1 MPAHSAGAVRL
12 GARTAPAGRPDAHL
26 PPPLARSYRADVTS
40 STTVHSPPRLYGRSG
55 ELAILH
61 GVLARLRQGDG
72 GALVLTAPP
81 GLGRTALLREAA
93 AAHRPRGPVLYATA
107 APAERAL
114 PHSGLHALLC
124 SAPGPRGPRPPS
136 GLTPDALLA
145 RLRELGRERPL
156 LVCADD
162 AHAWDPASRTA
173 LNSAARGLGAG
184 SRVAV
189 LIAAHDGPTFA
200 GLPAL
205 RLGPLDDDAAA
216 ALLDRLT
223 GVSSGAE
230 GFGGR
235 AGEGFAGGVG
245 LPSGA
250 EGFSGGVG
258 PSGAAEGPGRR
269 PHRLSGGTEGLDPVV
284 RAELLR
290 EAAGN
295 PRLLA
300 GLTGRLTPDQLAG
313 RTPLPCPLP
322 GAEGVLAAYADRL
335 DGLPAYTRA
344 LLLLAAAAQEH
355 EPAGAGADALLLL
368 RAGTRTGLPRDFLDG
383 VLFGSTATEGLLQRA
398 GSRVHFS
405 HPLFARAVLH
415 HAPPAR
421 RRATHELLA
430 ALLAETGGRA
440 TDPAASALSG
450 GHPAP
455 QGAPVRSGDGPDP
468 AAHSGSRAASSARP
482 VRSGDG
488 SGPAPHSGAC
498 ATSSARPVRSGE
510 GPDPAAHSG
519 GHPPSPGASPYPGDG
534 PDPTPRPGARAAS
547 SARPAHPGARPAPL
561 PTPAAAFA
569 EHPAPLASLV
579 QLACGAPGPDTV
591 LAARLEAAATSSYPH
606 AERSSALSRAAA
618 LTAEQPLRSARF
630 AGAAEQAALAGDPA
644 RARALLAR
652 TGAAGEHTTAPGL
665 APYVHGLLALRSG
678 PAADAHEALL
688 AAAALLVPHDP
699 RRALDALLGAAEAAW
714 VMGDAP
720 GYLTAMDRVAPTPYD
735 RAFAS
740 YRAGMRA
747 VLAGRTEAGHALL
760 RQCLD
765 PAYPGDPDSAD
776 PVSRNGSAAAPA
788 ALLRAGVAALVL
800 GEVAVACRT
809 GARALA
815 AVRTRGPD
823 ALLPQALEHLAYAE
837 LRAGLHAGARA
848 HALEGLHAARRTGQ
862 PNSSVHLH
870 AVLALAASVEGPAE
884 ACAAHCDAALAGAG
898 PHGLAQPATLA
909 TWARARADLAAG
921 RSEEAAARLGP
932 LVRPGPR
939 QGHFAARMLAVPC
952 YVEAAV
958 LAGRGAEE
966 AGELRAAVAEFAGWT
981 ARTADPQAPAQLARC
996 HALLATAEEADARY
1010 AEALAH
1016 HDRAGGDFER
1026 ARTQLLYGQWL
1037 RRRRRT
1043 REARTPL
1050 RDALVAFQRCSA
1062 RAWSER
1068 AGGELRAAGEPV
1080 GAVRDTGDGA
1090 LSVLTPQ
1097 QQRIARCVAEGATN
1111 REVALRL
1118 SLSPRTV
1125 DHHLRN
1131 VFAALGI
1138 RSRTEL
1144 ARLLGP
1150 EGP

>member
-26 PPPLARSYRADVTS
+26 PPPLTRSYRADVTS

-61 GVLARLRQGDG
+61 GMLARLRQGDG

-124 SAPGPRGPRPPS
+124 PAPGPPPMPRPPS

-173 LNSAARGLGAG
+173 LNSAARRLGAG

-223 GVSSGAE
+223 GG
-230 GFGGR
+230 
-235 AGEGFAGGVG
+235 GEGV
-245 LPSGA
+245 
-250 EGFSGGVG
+250 SGGT
-258 PSGAAEGPGRR
+258 EGPGRR

-290 EAAGN
+290 EGAGN

-335 DGLPAYTRA
+335 DGLPAHTRA

-440 TDPAASALSG
+440 IAAAASPLCG
-450 GHPAP
+450 GHSAP
-455 QGAPVRSGDGPDP
+455 QGAPVRSGEGPGPTPD
-468 AAHSGSRAASSARP
+468 SGSRATSSARP

-488 SGPAPHSGAC
+488 PG
-498 ATSSARPVRSGE
+498 
-510 GPDPAAHSG
+510 PAAHSG
-519 GHPPSPGASPYPGDG
+519 GYPALPGASAHAGDG
-534 PDPTPRPGARAAS
+534 PDPTPQPGAHATS

-606 AERSSALSRAAA
+606 AECSSALSRAAT

-630 AGAAEQAALAGDPA
+630 AAAAEQAALAGDPA

-688 AAAALLVPHDP
+688 AAAALLGPHDP
-699 RRALDALLGAAEAAW
+699 RRVLDALLGAAEAAW

-720 GYLTAMDRVAPTPYD
+720 GYLTAMGRVDPTPYD

-740 YRAGMRA
+740 YRAGMSA

-765 PAYPGDPDSAD
+765 PAAPADPDPPD
-776 PVSRNGSAAAPA
+776 PVSRNGPA

-1062 RAWSER
+1062 RAWAER

-1080 GAVRDTGDGA
+1080 GAVRDTEGGA
-1090 LSVLTPQ
+1090 LSALTPQ

-1111 REVALRL
+1111 REIALRL

>member
-1 MPAHSAGAVRL
+1 M
-12 GARTAPAGRPDAHL
+12 
-26 PPPLARSYRADVTS
+26 TS
-40 STTVHSPPRLYGRSG
+40 STTVHSPLRLYGRSG
-55 ELAILH
+55 ELTTLE
-61 GVLARLRQGDG
+61 GLLARLWQGDG
-72 GALVLTAPP
+72 GSLVLAAPP
-81 GLGRTALLREAA
+81 GLGRTALLHEAA
-93 AAHRPRGPVLYATA
+93 AAHRPRGPVLYATSPDA
-107 APAERAL
+107 CVPHTL
-114 PHSGLHALLC
+114 PG
-124 SAPGPRGPRPPS
+124 
-136 GLTPDALLA
+136 TPEALLA
-145 RLRELGRERPL
+145 RLRERGAARPL

-162 AHAWDPASRTA
+162 AHAWDPASRTT
-173 LNSAARGLGAG
+173 LGLAARRLGAG

-189 LIAAHDGPTFA
+189 LIAADDGPAFA

-205 RLGPLDDDAAA
+205 RLGPLDEDAAA

-223 GVSSGAE
+223 GGGGGA
-230 GFGGR
+230 G
-235 AGEGFAGGVG
+235 
-245 LPSGA
+245 SH
-250 EGFSGGVG
+250 
-258 PSGAAEGPGRR
+258 GRR
-269 PHRLSGGTEGLDPVV
+269 LPGVTGGLDPVV

-295 PRLLA
+295 PRLLTA
-300 GLTGRLTPDQLAG
+300 LTRRLTPDQLAG

-322 GAEGVLAAYADRL
+322 GAEGVLAAHADRL
-335 DGLPAYTRA
+335 DGLPAHTRA

-383 VLFGSTATEGLLQRA
+383 VLFGSAATDGFLQRA

-430 ALLAETGGRA
+430 ALLAETGERA
-440 TDPAASALSG
+440 
-450 GHPAP
+450 
-455 QGAPVRSGDGPDP
+455 
-468 AAHSGSRAASSARP
+468 AASSA
-482 VRSGDG
+482 GQT
-488 SGPAPHSGAC
+488 HS
-498 ATSSARPVRSGE
+498 S
-510 GPDPAAHSG
+510 D
-519 GHPPSPGASPYPGDG
+519 
-534 PDPTPRPGARAAS
+534 
-547 SARPAHPGARPAPL
+547 RPAPTAAPAEPSAGRPAL
-561 PTPAAAFA
+561 PGTPA
-569 EHPAPLASLV
+569 EPPAGRRALPLAALV
-579 QLACGAPGPDTV
+579 QLSCAAPGPDAV
-591 LAARLEAAATSSYPH
+591 LAARLEAAATSPYPH
-606 AERSSALSRAAA
+606 GERSSALSRAAA
-618 LTAEQPLRSARF
+618 LTTEPPLRSARF
-630 AGAAEQAALAGDPA
+630 ATAAEQAALAGDPDL
-644 RARALLAR
+644 ARALLAR
-652 TGAAGEHTTAPGL
+652 TGPPAGEPRHGL
-665 APYVHGLLALRSG
+665 APYVHGLLALRTG
-678 PAADAHEALL
+678 PAADAHAALI
-688 AAAALLVPHDP
+688 AAAALLGPYDP

-714 VMGDAP
+714 VAGDAP
-720 GYLTAMDRVAPTPYD
+720 GYLEAMDRIDPTPYD

-740 YRAGMRA
+740 YRAGMCA

-760 RQCLD
+760 RHCLR
-765 PAYPGDPDSAD
+765 PAERTAE
-776 PVSRNGSAAAPA
+776 PA

-800 GEVAVACRT
+800 GEVAAACRT

-815 AVRTRGPD
+815 AVRTAGPD

-862 PNSSVHLH
+862 ANSSVHLH

-921 RSEEAAARLGP
+921 RSDEAAARLGP

-958 LAGRGAEE
+958 LAGRGSEE
-966 AGELRAAVAEFAGWT
+966 SGELHAAVAEFTRWT

-996 HALLATAEEADARY
+996 QALLATTDESTADEADARY

-1062 RAWSER
+1062 RAWAER
-1068 AGGELRAAGEPV
+1068 AAGELRAAGEQGPS
-1080 GAVRDTGDGA
+1080 VRPATDGA
-1090 LSVLTPQ
+1090 LSALTPQ

-1131 VFAALGI
+1131 VFAALSI

-1150 EGP
+1150 EDP

>member
-1 MPAHSAGAVRL
+1 M
-12 GARTAPAGRPDAHL
+12 
-26 PPPLARSYRADVTS
+26 TS
-40 STTVHSPPRLYGRSG
+40 STTVHSPLRLYGRSG
-55 ELAILH
+55 ELAILD
-61 GVLARLRQGDG
+61 GLLARLWQGDG

-81 GLGRTALLREAA
+81 GLGRSALLREAA
-93 AAHRPRGPVLYATA
+93 TTHRPRGPVLYATA
-107 APAERAL
+107 SPDERG
-114 PHSGLHALLC
+114 PHALLGP
-124 SAPGPRGPRPPS
+124 APGPG
-136 GLTPDALLA
+136 TPEALLA
-145 RLRELGRERPL
+145 RLRERGAARPL

-173 LNSAARGLGAG
+173 LALAARGLGPG
-184 SRVAV
+184 SRVAL
-189 LIAAHDGPTFA
+189 LIAADDGPAFA

-205 RLGPLDDDAAA
+205 RLGPLDEDAAA
-216 ALLDRLT
+216 ALLDRLAGGGE
-223 GVSSGAE
+223 GVPGGAE
-230 GFGGR
+230 GPLR
-235 AGEGFAGGVG
+235 LPGVTG
-245 LPSGA
+245 
-250 EGFSGGVG
+250 
-258 PSGAAEGPGRR
+258 
-269 PHRLSGGTEGLDPVV
+269 GLDPVV

-295 PRLLA
+295 PRLLT
-300 GLTGRLTPDQLAG
+300 GLTRRLTPDQLAG

-322 GAEGVLAAYADRL
+322 GAEGVLAAHADRL
-335 DGLPAYTRA
+335 DGLPAHTRA

-383 VLFGSTATEGLLQRA
+383 VLFGSAATEGFLQRA

-430 ALLAETGGRA
+430 GLLAETGDRA
-440 TDPAASALSG
+440 AASAPTG
-450 GHPAP
+450 GHSASP
-455 QGAPVRSGDGPDP
+455 GAPVRSGEGPARP
-468 AAHSGSRAASSARP
+468 AHPDARAASSARP
-482 VRSGDG
+482 V
-488 SGPAPHSGAC
+488 HS
-498 ATSSARPVRSGE
+498 
-510 GPDPAAHSG
+510 
-519 GHPPSPGASPYPGDG
+519 
-534 PDPTPRPGARAAS
+534 
-547 SARPAHPGARPAPL
+547 GARPAL
-561 PTPAAAFA
+561 PGTPAEPLGDRAAL
-569 EHPAPLASLV
+569 PLAALV
-579 QLACGAPGPDTV
+579 QLSCAAPGPDTV
-591 LAARLEAAATSSYPH
+591 LAARLEAVATAPYPH
-606 AERSSALSRAAA
+606 GERSSALCRAAA
-618 LTAEQPLRSARF
+618 LTTDPPLRSARF
-630 AGAAEQAALAGDPA
+630 AAAAEQAALAGAPD

-652 TGAAGEHTTAPGL
+652 TGAAGEQSASPGL
-665 APYVHGLLALRSG
+665 APYVHGLLALRTG
-678 PAADAHEALL
+678 PAADAHAALI
-688 AAAALLVPHDP
+688 AAAALLGRYDP

-714 VMGDAP
+714 VAGDAR
-720 GYLTAMDRVAPTPYD
+720 GYLEAMGRIDLTPYD

-740 YRAGMRA
+740 YRAGMCA
-747 VLAGRTEAGHALL
+747 VLAGRTAEGHELL
-760 RQCLD
+760 RRCLE
-765 PAYPGDPDSAD
+765 PM
-776 PVSRNGSAAAPA
+776 SRAAPTTETAPA

-800 GEVAVACRT
+800 GEVAAACRT

-815 AVRTRGPD
+815 AVRTEGPD

-921 RSEEAAARLGP
+921 RSHEAAARLGP

-958 LAGRGAEE
+958 LAGRAAEE
-966 AGELRAAVAEFAGWT
+966 AGELHAAVAEFAGWT

-996 HALLATAEEADARY
+996 HALLAPAEEADARY

-1043 REARTPL
+1043 REARAPL

-1062 RAWSER
+1062 RAWAER
-1068 AGGELRAAGEPV
+1068 ATGELRAAGEQVPS
-1080 GAVRDTGDGA
+1080 VRPATDGA
-1090 LSVLTPQ
+1090 LSALTPQ

>member
-12 GARTAPAGRPDAHL
+12 GARTAPAGRPDVHL

-61 GVLARLRQGDG
+61 GMLARLRQGDG

-93 AAHRPRGPVLYATA
+93 AAHRLRGPVLYATA
-107 APAERAL
+107 ALAERAL

-124 SAPGPRGPRPPS
+124 PAPGPPPMSRPPS

-173 LNSAARGLGAG
+173 LSSAARRLGAG

-189 LIAAHDGPTFA
+189 LIAAHDGPTFT

-216 ALLDRLT
+216 ALLDRIT
-223 GVSSGAE
+223 GVSSGTE
-230 GFGGR
+230 GFGRR
-235 AGEGFAGGVG
+235 AAEGFAGGVG
-245 LPSGA
+245 PSG
-250 EGFSGGVG
+250 G
-258 PSGAAEGPGRR
+258 AEGPGRR
-269 PHRLSGGTEGLDPVV
+269 SHRLSCGTEGLDPVV

-335 DGLPAYTRA
+335 DGLPAHTRA

-421 RRATHELLA
+421 RRATHELVA

-440 TDPAASALSG
+440 TDPAASTPSG

-455 QGAPVRSGDGPDP
+455 QGAPVRSGEGP
-468 AAHSGSRAASSARP
+468 
-482 VRSGDG
+482 
-488 SGPAPHSGAC
+488 GPAPQ
-498 ATSSARPVRSGE
+498 
-510 GPDPAAHSG
+510 
-519 GHPPSPGASPYPGDG
+519 
-534 PDPTPRPGARAAS
+534 PGARAAS
-547 SARPAHPGARPAPL
+547 SARPAHPGACPAPL

-569 EHPAPLASLV
+569 QHPAPLASLV

-630 AGAAEQAALAGDPA
+630 AAAAEQAALAGDPA

-688 AAAALLVPHDP
+688 AAAALLGPHDP

-714 VMGDAP
+714 VTGDAP
-720 GYLTAMDRVAPTPYD
+720 GYLTAMDRVGPTPDD

-765 PAYPGDPDSAD
+765 PVDPDPPD
-776 PVSRNGSAAAPA
+776 PVSRNAPA
-788 ALLRAGVAALVL
+788 AHLRAGVAALVL

-815 AVRTRGPD
+815 AVRTSGPD

-1062 RAWSER
+1062 RAWAER

-1080 GAVRDTGDGA
+1080 GAVRGTGDGA
-1090 LSVLTPQ
+1090 LSALTPQ

-1111 REVALRL
+1111 REIALRL

>member
-1 MPAHSAGAVRL
+1 M
-12 GARTAPAGRPDAHL
+12 
-26 PPPLARSYRADVTS
+26 
-40 STTVHSPPRLYGRSG
+40 HSPLRLYGRSG
-55 ELAILH
+55 ELAILESL
-61 GVLARLRQGDG
+61 LARLWQGEG
-72 GALVLTAPP
+72 SVLVLAAPP
-81 GLGRTALLREAA
+81 GLGRTALLHEAA
-93 AAHRPRGPVLYATA
+93 AAHRPRGPVLHADGRGLP
-107 APAERAL
+107 APEA
-114 PHSGLHALLC
+114 
-124 SAPGPRGPRPPS
+124 
-136 GLTPDALLA
+136 
-145 RLRELGRERPL
+145 LRELAAGRHL

-162 AHAWDPASRTA
+162 AHTWNRASRAA
-173 LNSAARGLGAG
+173 LFSMVRSLGAG

-189 LIAAHDGPTFA
+189 LIAADDGPAFA
-200 GLPAL
+200 GLPTL
-205 RLGPLDDDAAA
+205 RLGPLDEDAAA
-216 ALLDRLT
+216 ALLDRLA
-223 GVSSGAE
+223 GGAE
-230 GFGGR
+230 EHPCGTPRAFGVT
-235 AGEGFAGGVG
+235 A
-245 LPSGA
+245 
-250 EGFSGGVG
+250 
-258 PSGAAEGPGRR
+258 
-269 PHRLSGGTEGLDPVV
+269 GLDPVV

-295 PRLLA
+295 PRLLT
-300 GLTGRLTPDQLAG
+300 GLTRRLTPDQLAG

-322 GAEGVLAAYADRL
+322 GAEGVLAAHADRL
-335 DGLPAYTRA
+335 DGLPAHTRA

-368 RAGTRTGLPRDFLDG
+368 RAGTRTGLPWDFLDD
-383 VLFGSTATEGLLQRA
+383 VLFGSAATEGFLQRA

-415 HAPPAR
+415 LAPPAR
-421 RRATHELLA
+421 RRAAHELLA
-430 ALLAETGGRA
+430 ALLAETGERTA
-440 TDPAASALSG
+440 VAA
-450 GHPAP
+450 
-455 QGAPVRSGDGPDP
+455 GP
-468 AAHSGSRAASSARP
+468 
-482 VRSGDG
+482 
-488 SGPAPHSGAC
+488 
-498 ATSSARPVRSGE
+498 
-510 GPDPAAHSG
+510 
-519 GHPPSPGASPYPGDG
+519 
-534 PDPTPRPGARAAS
+534 
-547 SARPAHPGARPAPL
+547 PL
-561 PTPAAAFA
+561 
-569 EHPAPLASLV
+569 LASLV
-579 QLACGAPGPDTV
+579 QLSCAAAGPDHA
-591 LAARLEAAATSSYPH
+591 LAGRLEAAATSPYPH
-606 AERSSALSRAAA
+606 AQRSSALARAAS
-618 LTAEQPLRSARF
+618 LTGDQPLRSARF
-630 AGAAEQAALAGDPA
+630 AAAAEQAALAGDPD

-652 TGAAGEHTTAPGL
+652 TGAAGEQSASPGL
-665 APYVHGLLALRSG
+665 APYVHGLLALRTG
-678 PAADAHEALL
+678 PAADAHAALI
-688 AAAALLVPHDP
+688 AAAALLGPYDP
-699 RRALDALLGAAEAAW
+699 RRGLDALLGAAEAAW
-714 VMGDAP
+714 VAGDAP
-720 GYLTAMDRVAPTPYD
+720 GYLEAMGRIDPAPYD

-740 YRAGMRA
+740 YRAGMCA

-765 PAYPGDPDSAD
+765 PVDP
-776 PVSRNGSAAAPA
+776 APA

-800 GEVAVACRT
+800 GEVAAACRI

-815 AVRTRGPD
+815 AVRTAGPD

-921 RSEEAAARLGP
+921 RSDEAAARLGP

-958 LAGRGAEE
+958 LAGRAAEE
-966 AGELRAAVAEFAGWT
+966 AGEIHAAVAEFAGWT
-981 ARTADPQAPAQLARC
+981 ARTTDPQAPAQLARC
-996 HALLATAEEADARY
+996 QALLAPEEEADARY
-1010 AEALAH
+1010 AQALAH
-1016 HDRAGGDFER
+1016 HARAGGDFER

-1062 RAWSER
+1062 RAWAER
-1068 AGGELRAAGEPV
+1068 AAGELRAAGEQGPPV
-1080 GAVRDTGDGA
+1080 RPATDGA
-1090 LSVLTPQ
+1090 LSALTPQ

-1150 EGP
+1150 EGPSWPEVARP

>member
-1 MPAHSAGAVRL
+1 M
-12 GARTAPAGRPDAHL
+12 
-26 PPPLARSYRADVTS
+26 TS
-40 STTVHSPPRLYGRSG
+40 STTVHSPLRLYGRSG
-55 ELAILH
+55 ELAIL
-61 GVLARLRQGDG
+61 GSLLARLWQGDG
-72 GALVLTAPP
+72 EALVLAAPP
-81 GLGRTALLREAA
+81 GLGRTALLHEAA
-93 AAHRPRGPVLYATA
+93 AAHRPRGPVLHADERGLP
-107 APAERAL
+107 APEE
-114 PHSGLHALLC
+114 
-124 SAPGPRGPRPPS
+124 
-136 GLTPDALLA
+136 
-145 RLRELGRERPL
+145 LRELAAGRPL

-162 AHAWDPASRTA
+162 AHAWGPDSRTA
-173 LNSAARGLGAG
+173 LGLAARRLGTG

-189 LIAAHDGPTFA
+189 LIAADDGPAFA

-205 RLGPLDDDAAA
+205 RLGPLDEDAAA

-223 GVSSGAE
+223 GG
-230 GFGGR
+230 
-235 AGEGFAGGVG
+235 GEGAGSDGRSLPGV
-245 LPSGA
+245 
-250 EGFSGGVG
+250 
-258 PSGAAEGPGRR
+258 
-269 PHRLSGGTEGLDPVV
+269 TEGLDPVV

-295 PRLLA
+295 PRLLT
-300 GLTGRLTPDQLAG
+300 GLTRRLTPAQLAG

-322 GAEGVLAAYADRL
+322 GAEGVLAAHADRL
-335 DGLPAYTRA
+335 DGLPAHTRA

-383 VLFGSTATEGLLQRA
+383 VLFGSAATGGFLQRA

-405 HPLFARAVLH
+405 HPLYARAVLH

-430 ALLAETGGRA
+430 ALLAETGDRA
-440 TDPAASALSG
+440 A
-450 GHPAP
+450 
-455 QGAPVRSGDGPDP
+455 APVSSGD
-468 AAHSGSRAASSARP
+468 
-482 VRSGDG
+482 
-488 SGPAPHSGAC
+488 
-498 ATSSARPVRSGE
+498 
-510 GPDPAAHSG
+510 
-519 GHPPSPGASPYPGDG
+519 
-534 PDPTPRPGARAAS
+534 
-547 SARPAHPGARPAPL
+547 RPAPL
-561 PTPAAAFA
+561 AA
-569 EHPAPLASLV
+569 LV
-579 QLACGAPGPDTV
+579 QLSCAAPGPDTV
-591 LAARLEAAATSSYPH
+591 LAARLEAAATAPYPQG
-606 AERSSALSRAAA
+606 ERSSALRRAAA
-618 LTAEQPLRSARF
+618 LTTDPPLRSARF
-630 AGAAEQAALAGDPA
+630 AAAAEQAALAGDPDL
-644 RARALLAR
+644 ARALLAR
-652 TGAAGEHTTAPGL
+652 TGPSAGEPRHGL
-665 APYVHGLLALRSG
+665 AAYVHGLLALRTG
-678 PAADAHEALL
+678 PAADAHAALI
-688 AAAALLVPHDP
+688 AAAALLGPYDP

-714 VMGDAP
+714 VAGDAP
-720 GYLTAMDRVAPTPYD
+720 GYLEAMGRVDPAPYD

-740 YRAGMRA
+740 YRAGMCA
-747 VLAGRTEAGHALL
+747 VLAGRAEAGHALL
-760 RQCLD
+760 RQCLH
-765 PAYPGDPDSAD
+765 PAERTAGPT
-776 PVSRNGSAAAPA
+776 

-800 GEVAVACRT
+800 GEIAAACRT

-815 AVRTRGPD
+815 AVRTAGPD

-966 AGELRAAVAEFAGWT
+966 AGELHAAVAEFAGWT
-981 ARTADPQAPAQLARC
+981 TRTADPQAPAQLARC
-996 HALLATAEEADARY
+996 QALLAPAEEADARY

-1016 HDRAGGDFER
+1016 HARAGGDFER

-1062 RAWSER
+1062 RAWAER
-1068 AGGELRAAGEPV
+1068 AAGELRAAGEQGPS
-1080 GAVRDTGDGA
+1080 VRPATGGA
-1090 LSVLTPQ
+1090 LSALTPQ

>member
-1 MPAHSAGAVRL
+1 MTP
-12 GARTAPAGRPDAHL
+12 
-26 PPPLARSYRADVTS
+26 
-40 STTVHSPPRLYGRSG
+40 STTVHSPLRLYGRSG
-55 ELAILH
+55 ELAILE
-61 GVLARLRQGDG
+61 GLLVRLWRGDG
-72 GALVLTAPP
+72 SALVLAAPP
-81 GLGRTALLREAA
+81 GLGRTALLHEAA
-93 AAHRPRGPVLYATA
+93 AAHRPRGPVLHADERGLP
-107 APAERAL
+107 APEA
-114 PHSGLHALLC
+114 
-124 SAPGPRGPRPPS
+124 
-136 GLTPDALLA
+136 
-145 RLRELGRERPL
+145 LRELAAGRSL

-162 AHAWDPASRTA
+162 AHTWGRASRTA
-173 LNSAARGLGAG
+173 LITAARGLGAG

-189 LIAAHDGPTFA
+189 LITADDGPAFA

-216 ALLDRLT
+216 ALLDRLA
-223 GVSSGAE
+223 GGAE
-230 GFGGR
+230 ERPRGTSK
-235 AGEGFAGGVG
+235 A
-245 LPSGA
+245 
-250 EGFSGGVG
+250 FS
-258 PSGAAEGPGRR
+258 
-269 PHRLSGGTEGLDPVV
+269 GTEGLDPVV

-295 PRLLA
+295 PRLLTA
-300 GLTGRLTPDQLAG
+300 LTGRLTPDQLAG

-322 GAEGVLAAYADRL
+322 GAEGVLAAHADRL
-335 DGLPAYTRA
+335 DGLPAHTRA

-383 VLFGSTATEGLLQRA
+383 VLFGSAATEGFLQRA

-405 HPLFARAVLH
+405 HPLDARAVLH
-415 HAPPAR
+415 HASPAR
-421 RRATHELLA
+421 RRAAHELLA
-430 ALLAETGGRA
+430 ALLAGT
-440 TDPAASALSG
+440 G
-450 GHPAP
+450 GHP
-455 QGAPVRSGDGPDP
+455 V
-468 AAHSGSRAASSARP
+468 
-482 VRSGDG
+482 
-488 SGPAPHSGAC
+488 
-498 ATSSARPVRSGE
+498 
-510 GPDPAAHSG
+510 
-519 GHPPSPGASPYPGDG
+519 
-534 PDPTPRPGARAAS
+534 
-547 SARPAHPGARPAPL
+547 
-561 PTPAAAFA
+561 
-569 EHPAPLASLV
+569 PLASLV
-579 QLACGAPGPDTV
+579 QLSYAASGPDHA
-591 LAARLEAAATSSYPH
+591 LAARLEAAATSPYPH
-606 AERSSALSRAAA
+606 AQRSFALARAAA
-618 LTAEQPLRSARF
+618 LAVDRPLSSARF
-630 AGAAEQAALAGDPA
+630 AAAAEQAALSGDPA
-644 RARALLAR
+644 LARALLAR
-652 TGAAGEHTTAPGL
+652 TGPSAGEPRHGL
-665 APYVHGLLALRSG
+665 VAYVHGLLALRAG

-688 AAAALLVPHDP
+688 AAAGLLGPYDP
-699 RRALDALLGAAEAAW
+699 LRALDALVGAAEAAW
-714 VMGDAP
+714 VMGDAA
-720 GYLTAMDRVAPTPYD
+720 GYLEAMGRVEPDPYD
-735 RAFAS
+735 RVSAA
-740 YRAGMRA
+740 YRAGMCA

-765 PAYPGDPDSAD
+765 PVDPA
-776 PVSRNGSAAAPA
+776 PV

-800 GEVAVACRT
+800 GEVAVAYRT

-815 AVRTRGPD
+815 AVRAKGPD

-837 LRAGLHAGARA
+837 LRAGRHAAART

-884 ACAAHCDAALAGAG
+884 ACAAHSDAALAGAG
-898 PHGLAQPATLA
+898 PHGLAQAATLA
-909 TWARARADLAAG
+909 IWARARADLAAG
-921 RSEEAAARLGP
+921 RSDEAAARLGP

-958 LAGRGAEE
+958 LGGRGAEE
-966 AGELRAAVAEFAGWT
+966 AGELRAAVTEFARWT
-981 ARTADPQAPAQLARC
+981 SRTTDPQAPAQLARC
-996 HALLATAEEADARY
+996 RALLAPAEEADARY

-1062 RAWSER
+1062 RAWAER
-1068 AGGELRAAGEPV
+1068 AAGELRAAGEQGPS
-1080 GAVRDTGDGA
+1080 VRPAAGDV
-1090 LSVLTPQ
+1090 LSALTPQ

-1131 VFAALGI
+1131 VFAALAI

-1150 EGP
+1150 EVP

>member
-1 MPAHSAGAVRL
+1 M
-12 GARTAPAGRPDAHL
+12 
-26 PPPLARSYRADVTS
+26 TS
-40 STTVHSPPRLYGRSG
+40 STTVHSPLRLYGRSG
-55 ELAILH
+55 ELAILE
-61 GVLARLRQGDG
+61 GLLARLWQGG
-72 GALVLTAPP
+72 GSALVLAAPP
-81 GLGRTALLREAA
+81 GLGRTALLHEAA
-93 AAHRPRGPVLYATA
+93 AAHRPRGPVLHADERGLPAPEALSELA
-107 APAERAL
+107 A
-114 PHSGLHALLC
+114 G
-124 SAPGPRGPRPPS
+124 
-136 GLTPDALLA
+136 
-145 RLRELGRERPL
+145 RPL

-162 AHAWDPASRTA
+162 AHTWGRASRTA
-173 LNSAARGLGAG
+173 LISAARGLDAG

-189 LIAAHDGPTFA
+189 LITADDGPAFA
-200 GLPAL
+200 GLPTL
-205 RLGPLDDDAAA
+205 RLGPLDEDASA
-216 ALLDRLT
+216 ALLDRL
-223 GVSSGAE
+223 A
-230 GFGGR
+230 GG
-235 AGEGFAGGVG
+235 GEGAGRG
-245 LPSGA
+245 
-250 EGFSGGVG
+250 
-258 PSGAAEGPGRR
+258 AEGPGRR
-269 PHRLSGGTEGLDPVV
+269 AVGLTGSGEGSLHGAAGAFSGTEGSLRGAAGAFSGTGGLDPVV

-295 PRLLA
+295 PRLLTA
-300 GLTGRLTPDQLAG
+300 LTRRLTPDQLAG

-322 GAEGVLAAYADRL
+322 GAESVLAAHADRL
-335 DGLPAYTRA
+335 DGLPAHTRA

-383 VLFGSTATEGLLQRA
+383 VLFGSAATEGFLQRA

-405 HPLFARAVLH
+405 HPLDARAVLH

-421 RRATHELLA
+421 RRAAHELLA
-430 ALLAETGGRA
+430 ALLAETGG
-440 TDPAASALSG
+440 
-450 GHPAP
+450 
-455 QGAPVRSGDGPDP
+455 
-468 AAHSGSRAASSARP
+468 
-482 VRSGDG
+482 
-488 SGPAPHSGAC
+488 
-498 ATSSARPVRSGE
+498 
-510 GPDPAAHSG
+510 
-519 GHPPSPGASPYPGDG
+519 
-534 PDPTPRPGARAAS
+534 
-547 SARPAHPGARPAPL
+547 
-561 PTPAAAFA
+561 
-569 EHPAPLASLV
+569 HPAPLASLV
-579 QLACGAPGPDTV
+579 QLSCAASGPDHA
-591 LAARLEAAATSSYPH
+591 LASRLEAAATSPYPH
-606 AERSSALSRAAA
+606 AQRSSALARAAA
-618 LTAEQPLRSARF
+618 LTTDPPLRSARF
-630 AGAAEQAALAGDPA
+630 AAAAEQAALAGDPDL
-644 RARALLAR
+644 ARALLAR
-652 TGAAGEHTTAPGL
+652 TGPSTGEPRHGL
-665 APYVHGLLALRSG
+665 AAYVHGLLALRTG
-678 PAADAHEALL
+678 PAADAHAALV
-688 AAAALLVPHDP
+688 AAAALLGPYDP
-699 RRALDALLGAAEAAW
+699 RRALEALLGAAEAAW
-714 VMGDAP
+714 VAGDAP
-720 GYLTAMDRVAPTPYD
+720 GYLEAMGRVDPAPYD

-740 YRAGMRA
+740 YRAGMCA
-747 VLAGRTEAGHALL
+747 VLAGRAEAGHALL
-760 RQCLD
+760 RQCLEAGHALLRQCLH
-765 PAYPGDPDSAD
+765 PAERTAETT
-776 PVSRNGSAAAPA
+776 

-800 GEVAVACRT
+800 GEVAAACRT

-815 AVRTRGPD
+815 AVRTAGPD

-862 PNSSVHLH
+862 ANSSVHLH

-966 AGELRAAVAEFAGWT
+966 AGELHTAVVEFAGWT
-981 ARTADPQAPAQLARC
+981 TRTADPQAPAQLARC
-996 HALLATAEEADARY
+996 QALLAPAEEADARY

-1016 HDRAGGDFER
+1016 HARAGGDFER

-1062 RAWSER
+1062 RAWAER
-1068 AGGELRAAGEPV
+1068 AAGELRAAGEQGPS
-1080 GAVRDTGDGA
+1080 VRPTTDGA
-1090 LSVLTPQ
+1090 LSALTPQ

>member
-1 MPAHSAGAVRL
+1 M
-12 GARTAPAGRPDAHL
+12 
-26 PPPLARSYRADVTS
+26 TS

-61 GVLARLRQGDG
+61 GMLARLRQGDG

-107 APAERAL
+107 APAERPL

-124 SAPGPRGPRPPS
+124 PAPGPPPMSRPPS

-173 LNSAARGLGAG
+173 LSSVARRLGAG

-189 LIAAHDGPTFA
+189 LIASDDGPTFA

-223 GVSSGAE
+223 GVSSGTEGFGRREAE
-230 GFGGR
+230 GFS
-235 AGEGFAGGVG
+235 GGVG

-250 EGFSGGVG
+250 EGFAGGVG
-258 PSGAAEGPGRR
+258 PSGGAEGPGRR
-269 PHRLSGGTEGLDPVV
+269 PHRLSCGTEGLDPVV

-322 GAEGVLAAYADRL
+322 GAEGVLAAYAGRL
-335 DGLPAYTRA
+335 DGLPAHTRA

-368 RAGTRTGLPRDFLDG
+368 RAGTRTGLPRDFLDR

-398 GSRVHFS
+398 GSRVYFS

-430 ALLAETGGRA
+430 VLLAETGGRA
-440 TDPAASALSG
+440 TDPAASAHSG

-455 QGAPVRSGDGPDP
+455 QGAPVRSGEGPEP
-468 AAHSGSRAASSARP
+468 TAHSGSRAASSARP
-482 VRSGDG
+482 VRYGDG
-488 SGPAPHSGAC
+488 SGLTTDSGAR

-510 GPDPAAHSG
+510 GPEPAAHSG
-519 GHPPSPGASPYPGDG
+519 GHPASPGASAYPGDG
-534 PDPTPRPGARAAS
+534 PDPTPQPGARAAS

-561 PTPAAAFA
+561 LTPAAAFA
-569 EHPAPLASLV
+569 EHSAPLASLV

-606 AERSSALSRAAA
+606 AERSSALSHAAA

-630 AGAAEQAALAGDPA
+630 AAAAEQAALAGDPA

-688 AAAALLVPHDP
+688 AAAALLGPHDP

-720 GYLTAMDRVAPTPYD
+720 GYLTAMNRVDPTPYD

-760 RQCLD
+760 RQCLVPVD
-765 PAYPGDPDSAD
+765 PADPDPPD

-788 ALLRAGVAALVL
+788 AHLRAGVAALVL

-815 AVRTRGPD
+815 AVRTSGPD

-1062 RAWSER
+1062 RAWAER